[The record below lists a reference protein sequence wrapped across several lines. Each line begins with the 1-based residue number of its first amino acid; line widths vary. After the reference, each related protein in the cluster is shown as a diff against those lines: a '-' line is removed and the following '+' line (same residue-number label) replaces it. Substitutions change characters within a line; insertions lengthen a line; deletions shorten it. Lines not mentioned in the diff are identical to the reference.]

1 MNSTLSILKQAQIN
15 ALISEHPEPREPYI
29 QAVIDRLRGDLG
41 QLTPEEQM
49 VTVTKAYLDDL
60 TKQIEDFKSAAAA
73 PATPGSRE

>member
-1 MNSTLSILKQAQIN
+1 MNELSILKQAQIN

-29 QAVIDRLRGDLG
+29 QATIDRLRGDLG

-60 TKQIEDFKSAAAA
+60 VKQIEDLKTAAAA